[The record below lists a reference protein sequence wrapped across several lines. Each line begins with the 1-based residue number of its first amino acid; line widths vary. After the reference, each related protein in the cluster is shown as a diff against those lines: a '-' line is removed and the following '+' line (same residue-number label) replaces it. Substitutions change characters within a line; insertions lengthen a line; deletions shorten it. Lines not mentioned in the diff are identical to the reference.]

1 MPQRTKV
8 NHPISQLRIAAK
20 LRRKELAALIGI
32 KTNTL
37 EALERTNRRI
47 KPAIIEAL
55 YRELGVCPG
64 WIASG
69 QGPIHTHDGHPYQIK
84 EYLRWRAWREE
95 LDKPEE
101 PVVTQPTGY
110 QGREQGPF
118 FKRDCCPGPLRDM
131 MYGPIE
137 GNPKGAGSPRAFQK
151 QMAKER
157 IKQYAFDF
165 MDLARGA
172 VSQALKDPKTAE
184 VKLSEAVS
192 KIRLVFPDAKP
203 EKDDFYGELL
213 DYYFSV
219 KRKNRTRGKRKGSGT
234 VSKPADHTTGS
245 VQ

>member
-1 MPQRTKV
+1 MSQKTKV
-8 NHPISQLRIAAK
+8 NHPISQARIAAK
-20 LRRKELAALIGI
+20 LTRGELAALIGI
-32 KTNTL
+32 ETNTL
-37 EALERTNRRI
+37 EALERNNRRT

-64 WIASG
+64 WIVSG
-69 QGPIHTHDGHPYQIK
+69 QGPIHTHNGHPFQIR

-131 MYGPIE
+131 IYGPIE
-137 GNPKGAGSPRAFQK
+137 GNPKGAGSPRAYQK

-172 VSQALKDPKTAE
+172 VTEALKDPKTAE

-203 EKDDFYGELL
+203 EKDDSYGELL

-219 KRKNRTRGKRKGSGT
+219 KRKNRTRGKRKDPGT
-234 VSKPADHTTGS
+234 VSKPVDPSTEAAR
-245 VQ
+245 